1 MSRRSQ
7 ILARHHRAP
16 QQEQTRGD
24 ELMEP
29 HRFAGMAG
37 IAWVFVTAI
46 GIGLFAAAG
55 PPPPFAEA
63 SSYANFTTA
72 SAKFFLLDAFTTGVS
87 AALLLAFFAGLGAV
101 FRKLD
106 AEHLLLNTPI
116 RGYGA
121 ASAIMLAMVGVFE
134 TVTVYVSETSAY
146 SALTAPLWMLTQ
158 TAITFLYFFGARRR
172 HWPRQFSTRM
182 RCQVGQ
188 VGCACSPPCFLPS
201 DRCSPWEGP
210 DRWVLSDWR
219 WCWSA
224 SSQPP
229 SPYWF

>member
-1 MSRRSQ
+1 V
-7 ILARHHRAP
+7 A
-16 QQEQTRGD
+16 D

-37 IAWVFVTAI
+37 IAWVFITAI

-101 FRKLD
+101 FRQLD
-106 AEHLLLNTPI
+106 AEHLLLNTLI

-158 TAITFLYFFGARRR
+158 TAITFLYFFGVGATAALAAAIFNTNAL
-172 HWPRQFSTRM
+172 PRWAGRLCMFAAVLLALGSLFTLGGTGQMGPLGLTM
-182 RCQVGQ
+182 VLVG
-188 VGCACSPPCFLPS
+188 FLPAAITLL
-201 DRCSPWEGP
+201 
-210 DRWVLSDWR
+210 VLSVLLLR
-219 WCWSA
+219 
-224 SSQPP
+224 SSGYQNP
-229 SPYWF
+229 